1 MINLKIS
8 ILKWLDYFIKLKFS
22 NFIKL
27 ILNLF
32 FRKKVIFTPQIIK
45 TWHWV
50 YICETLD
57 SILISN
63 KYFEY
68 QLQSKI
74 DEITKTLKK
83 KYHSVEMVNI
93 GAHLW
98 RYSIQYSNDY
108 EKIYAFEP
116 TPKTFKYL
124 SANIELSRKNNIHIY
139 NMWLWNSESQMHFE
153 INKSAESQNK
163 VVSKSNP
170 NTITIDINKFDDLK
184 FTKQN
189 IKFFLIDVEGFEED
203 VIKWMGD
210 FINNNNDI
218 YIIIEILNNNNLLI
232 ISKLLKDF
240 TYTKIDPI
248 NYLFIKK

>member
-8 ILKWLDYFIKLKFS
+8 LLKWLDYFVKLNFS
-22 NFIKL
+22 NFTKL
-27 ILNLF
+27 IMNLF

-45 TWHWV
+45 SEHWT

-68 QLQSKI
+68 SLQSKI
-74 DEITKTLKK
+74 NEVIWILND
-83 KYHSVEMVNI
+83 KYCSVDMVNI
-93 GAHLW
+93 WAHLW
-98 RYSIQYSNDY
+98 RYSIQYSNNFQN
-108 EKIYAFEP
+108 IYAFEP

-124 SANIELSRKNNIHIY
+124 SANIELSKKNNINIF

-153 INKSAESQNK
+153 INKNAESQNK

-170 NTITIDINKFDDLK
+170 NTITIDINKFDELNLN
-184 FTKQN
+184 KQN

-203 VIKWMGD
+203 VIKWMEN
-210 FINNNNDI
+210 FINTNEDI
-218 YIIIEILNNNNLLI
+218 YIIIEILTINNLEK
-232 ISKLLKDF
+232 ISKLLKNF